1 MAELNAE
8 TRNMKLVFIVGAR
21 PNFIKAAPVLK
32 SFRQGTD
39 HQCIVIHT
47 GQHFDDSM
55 SKIFLKQLGIGTPDV
70 NLGVGPGTH
79 AVQTAKVMVKIESE
93 LQRIQPDW
101 LFVFGDVNSTVAAT
115 LVAKKMHIKV
125 AHVESGLRS
134 HDMNMPEEINRI
146 LTDHISDLLFVTE
159 KSGLEN
165 LQREGVSESITY
177 FVGNTMIDSL
187 TGLLPEINRNTILSD
202 LNLVQKD
209 YILLTLHR
217 PSNVD
222 SPVKL
227 NYLLEKI
234 NRWSAGK
241 QIFWPVHPRINR
253 EKLKLNGS
261 NWKLSAPVGYFQF
274 ISLMKNAAAV
284 FTDSGGIQEETSF
297 LGIPCYT
304 IRNNT
309 ERPVTCISG
318 SNTLVTEQMLD
329 SDWLPPSK
337 VDIKQPQIELWDG
350 KAAGRLVKCFGQHT
364 IAGRIPD

>member
-1 MAELNAE
+1 
-8 TRNMKLVFIVGAR
+8 MKLVFVVGAR

-32 SFRQGTD
+32 NFRRLTD
-39 HQCIVIHT
+39 HECLVIHT

-55 SKIFLKQLGIGTPDV
+55 SKIFLKQLGIGNPDV
-70 NLGVGPGTH
+70 NLGVGTGTH
-79 AVQTAKVMVKIESE
+79 AVQTAKIMVKIEEE

-101 LFVFGDVNSTVAAT
+101 VFVFGDVNSTVGTT
-115 LVAKKMHIKV
+115 LVAKKLHIKV

-165 LQREGVSESITY
+165 LQKEGISEDRTY

-187 TGLLPEINRNTILSD
+187 TELLPEINQNTILSE
-202 LNLVQKD
+202 LNLIDKEYV
-209 YILLTLHR
+209 LLTLHR

-222 SPVKL
+222 DPVKL
-227 NYLLEKI
+227 GFILDKI
-234 NRWSAGK
+234 SRWSAGK
-241 QIFWPVHPRINR
+241 QILWPVHPRIDR
-253 EKLKLNGS
+253 ENLQLTGA
-261 NWKLSAPVGYFQF
+261 NWRLSAPVGYFQF

-284 FTDSGGIQEETSF
+284 FTDSGGIQEETTF

-309 ERPVTCISG
+309 ERPVTCTAG
-318 SNTLVTEQMLD
+318 SNTLVTGTMLGG
-329 SDWLPPSK
+329 DWQPPLK
-337 VDIKQPQIELWDG
+337 VNRLQPQIELWDG
-350 KAAGRLVKCFGQHT
+350 RAATRLVECFEQH
-364 IAGRIPD
+364 INANRMLE